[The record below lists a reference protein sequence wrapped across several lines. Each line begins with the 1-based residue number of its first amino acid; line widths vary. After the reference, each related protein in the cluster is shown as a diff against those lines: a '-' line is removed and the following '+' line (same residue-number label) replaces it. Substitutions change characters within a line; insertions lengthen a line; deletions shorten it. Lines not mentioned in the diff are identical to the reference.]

1 MLKKNEKNEYC
12 FPNYE
17 TEQIK
22 EAFDIFDINRNG
34 YIGVDE
40 LKEIFTI
47 INEDVTE
54 EELDEMI
61 GLADK
66 EGDGQVNW
74 LNFYEF
80 ISGNGIT
87 DEIKKMKRMD
97 DVEENENDE
106 DKDVKKSNQ
115 KFKLIGENNNYHSN
129 DNSISVK
136 DSINNYSNVDS
147 KNNSYVKSKNLE
159 DDDNKRKKVSHFRER
174 DNNSFNDSNDSNNNN
189 NTNSNFNYNTKSNFN
204 YNTKSNFNYDDN
216 ENIFDE
222 VDDEEKK
229 KDDEKTNNFIAEML
243 KKKEQNNLENNINFI
258 DGNDFE
264 RRKPK
269 QIKLKEVNLKKTYS
283 LESKS
288 EKDKK
293 SINNLE
299 MDINSIKNKIFF
311 KGNSFIDNKSNNQ
324 KSEKSKKSKEEEK
337 DKEEDNEEDNKE
349 DNEKKVKEEE
359 KEEKDKKEENEE
371 KDKEEDNEENNE
383 EEENEENNEEEENEE
398 KEQNKCKIDKKENK
412 EEKDSGNET
421 NNNDNKS
428 NDDSS
433 GNSNNYNN
441 DNNNDKDNDNDNNIK
456 ESNIDISEL
465 NKMKTSFENI
475 PENSREEI
483 EESMNKSDQKTIPLS
498 SNRNKN
504 NNNNNNNGNS
514 NSNSDNNNN
523 NTNNIISEKIS
534 NSNLNK
540 NQIPYKK
547 EIISRKTDAFLGD
560 LINEKQEPIIRIE
573 SNHRLNS
580 FKSLNDIPKN
590 NENEEINISQVS
602 KVDVLNKS
610 KSKDININIIPEK
623 IIIKKTSSINSKE
636 NKNSENTSNNKNNS
650 NSSKE
655 KNSMISIGNKKQPS
669 LISFE
674 HPLINKI
681 YNENTSSQNN
691 SNSNNIKEKVDSDKN
706 SYEKNISEKSKISSN
721 EFSDKKSSEKN
732 DKVSDKNL
740 SEKDKFSKNKIS
752 DKISIKDDIGLNQ
765 DDIITQRSKKL
776 DEENI
781 NNSNKNSII
790 KSNKSSSNKSNSNSN
805 KNSFVENINN
815 SKIKNGNSNSIIKE
829 TLSNKTTERKIEN
842 DIENE
847 NENEEQEES
856 INENNISAK
865 KSIYNNENNNNIN
878 SKEEEEDEDEK
889 IEITKQNITNI
900 LNKKDNKVTS
910 MIHKNAFKLDKVIE
924 EDDMI
929 KSKKSENFE
938 IKRANAYQK
947 GDSTIISKNKINKLL
962 FQKEKNNSNNNI
974 FPDDV
979 EITKVNAN
987 TYQKF
992 KGKISKKDTIKN
1004 LIEIEKITP
1013 DIIKK
1018 FYENCKN
1025 NLRDNIT
1032 YQEMISTFLFSKT
1045 EESKIFF
1052 DTFKLI
1058 DIQQNE
1064 EDKINVGD
1072 VLILLLNGTKL
1083 FYEEK
1088 FKFEF
1093 LVLNVDQSN
1102 YLSKNELI
1110 HLLEL
1115 NFMTYVTNEISK
1127 RFKLI
1132 VKEVKSMGLVDE
1144 EAFDYDILLD
1154 VLKKK
1159 PFLFFPYNN

>member
-1 MLKKNEKNEYC
+1 
-12 FPNYE
+12 
-17 TEQIK
+17 
-22 EAFDIFDINRNG
+22 
-34 YIGVDE
+34 
-40 LKEIFTI
+40 
-47 INEDVTE
+47 
-54 EELDEMI
+54 
-61 GLADK
+61 
-66 EGDGQVNW
+66 
-74 LNFYEF
+74 
-80 ISGNGIT
+80 
-87 DEIKKMKRMD
+87 
-97 DVEENENDE
+97 
-106 DKDVKKSNQ
+106 
-115 KFKLIGENNNYHSN
+115 
-129 DNSISVK
+129 
-136 DSINNYSNVDS
+136 
-147 KNNSYVKSKNLE
+147 
-159 DDDNKRKKVSHFRER
+159 
-174 DNNSFNDSNDSNNNN
+174 
-189 NTNSNFNYNTKSNFN
+189 
-204 YNTKSNFNYDDN
+204 
-216 ENIFDE
+216 
-222 VDDEEKK
+222 
-229 KDDEKTNNFIAEML
+229 
-243 KKKEQNNLENNINFI
+243 
-258 DGNDFE
+258 
-264 RRKPK
+264 
-269 QIKLKEVNLKKTYS
+269 
-283 LESKS
+283 
-288 EKDKK
+288 
-293 SINNLE
+293 
-299 MDINSIKNKIFF
+299 
-311 KGNSFIDNKSNNQ
+311 
-324 KSEKSKKSKEEEK
+324 
-337 DKEEDNEEDNKE
+337 
-349 DNEKKVKEEE
+349 
-359 KEEKDKKEENEE
+359 
-371 KDKEEDNEENNE
+371 
-383 EEENEENNEEEENEE
+383 
-398 KEQNKCKIDKKENK
+398 
-412 EEKDSGNET
+412 
-421 NNNDNKS
+421 
-428 NDDSS
+428 
-433 GNSNNYNN
+433 
-441 DNNNDKDNDNDNNIK
+441 
-456 ESNIDISEL
+456 
-465 NKMKTSFENI
+465 MKTSFENI

-504 NNNNNNNGNS
+504 SNNNNNNS

-523 NTNNIISEKIS
+523 NTNNNISEKIS

-547 EIISRKTDAFLGD
+547 EIISRKTDAFLSD

-674 HPLINKI
+674 HPLINKR

-691 SNSNNIKEKVDSDKN
+691 SNSNNIKEKVNSDKN

-721 EFSDKKSSEKN
+721 QFSDKKSSEKS
-732 DKVSDKNL
+732 DKVSDKNS

-752 DKISIKDDIGLNQ
+752 DKSSIKDDIGLNQ
-765 DDIITQRSKKL
+765 DDIITQRSQKL

-781 NNSNKNSII
+781 KNSKKNSTI

-815 SKIKNGNSNSIIKE
+815 SKIKNGNINSIIKE
-829 TLSNKTTERKIEN
+829 TLSNKITERKIEN

-847 NENEEQEES
+847 NENEEQESEEKKKEENEEEEES
-856 INENNISAK
+856 INENNISSK
-865 KSIYNNENNNNIN
+865 KSISNNENNNDIN

-924 EDDMI
+924 EDDII
-929 KSKKSENFE
+929 KSKKSDNFE
-938 IKRANAYQK
+938 IKRVNAYQK

-962 FQKEKNNSNNNI
+962 FQKENNSNNKI

-1045 EESKIFF
+1045 EESKMFF